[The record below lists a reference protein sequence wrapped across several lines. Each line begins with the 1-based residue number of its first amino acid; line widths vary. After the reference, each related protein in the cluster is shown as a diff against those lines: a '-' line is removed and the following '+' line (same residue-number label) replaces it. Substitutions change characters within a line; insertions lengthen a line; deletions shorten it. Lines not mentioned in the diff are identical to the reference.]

1 MSKPDLFE
9 RRKMK
14 SVSKPTTKDDF
25 ELDKNSLGESSQ
37 NNSSKHIIPT
47 PPSSPLVL
55 TSSRAGPSSV
65 LCLQQQPFIS
75 SAITIQAPETNE
87 KVTDLVSIR
96 SGSYSPTVHSSSESE
111 PYVHNFK
118 SPECQHF
125 APELLYKIFSY
136 LSFTQASLGACALV
150 CKQWNS
156 IACTILWRRP
166 IFTSLSSVE
175 KFISALNID
184 LTLQPDLSSL
194 PPPCLTPSSSN
205 ISSSP
210 IASTSSFT
218 VSSTS
223 EYGGLTPSDHTPCS
237 DMNSH
242 NNHSE
247 IAAQRYASLVR
258 IIDFT
263 LLDEIHRNS
272 TVLSHHIVRLIPLVQ
287 PSLQCLDLGFNKGV
301 KNFDL
306 QRLSPWLSNLTSLN
320 LAGGG
325 RTDIVLTKL
334 SKHCPNLTRLSV
346 SWNSQLTDF
355 GFVEMARH
363 CRKLRALDLTNCA
376 QITDTG
382 VMALAVYCTQLRVLS
397 VSYCQC
403 VGEVAIWELVRSC
416 KELKLINALG
426 CINLSRRFPDEL
438 KVKYPE
444 LLINVPGVL
453 PFYYPEIA

>member
-1 MSKPDLFE
+1 MTKPDLFE
-9 RRKMK
+9 RRASL
-14 SVSKPTTKDDF
+14 SVAAKQTTKDDF
-25 ELDKNSLGESSQ
+25 ELDKNSTGESSSQ
-37 NNSSKHIIPT
+37 AGPAKHIIPT

-55 TSSRAGPSSV
+55 TTPRGGASSV
-65 LCLQQQPFIS
+65 LSLQQQQQHQQQQQPYVS
-75 SAITIQAPETNE
+75 SAPISRALEAPH
-87 KVTDLVSIR
+87 KPCDLVS
-96 SGSYSPTVHSSSESE
+96 SKCSTFSPTVNPTTDLEASVGTLKTAKH
-111 PYVHNFK
+111 
-118 SPECQHF
+118 QHF

-136 LSFTQASLGACALV
+136 LSFTQSTLGTCALV
-150 CKQWNS
+150 CKQWNT

-166 IFTSLSSVE
+166 IFTSLQSPLLLTGSSAATSTNAGGGEVE
-175 KFISALNID
+175 VGSFK
-184 LTLQPDLSSL
+184 
-194 PPPCLTPSSSN
+194 SN
-205 ISSSP
+205 DQHGDGS
-210 IASTSSFT
+210 
-218 VSSTS
+218 
-223 EYGGLTPSDHTPCS
+223 G
-237 DMNSH
+237 
-242 NNHSE
+242 NHSNFV
-247 IAAQRYASLVR
+247 AQRYASLVR

-272 TVLSHHIVRLIPLVQ
+272 TVLSQHIVRLIPLVQ

-320 LAGGG
+320 LAGGS

-363 CRKLRALDLTNCA
+363 CRKLRALDVTNCA

-438 KVKYPE
+438 KLKYPE